1 MFHGSPGVVA
11 TIIAAGLAVSACGSS
26 EEVVDLSFSA
36 SFTERTV
43 IDGGVS
49 GPSHGDN
56 IPGSGDL
63 RNSDGEVIGEF
74 NTVSFVT
81 GTTDELQGRV
91 LLAEYAFDGGLDS
104 LVIAGAGVWPPG
116 DELLKD
122 RTYTY
127 PVIGGTGNYAGARG
141 ECSVTR
147 KDSVYNVNCRFSVL
161 PE

>member
-1 MFHGSPGVVA
+1 MV
-11 TIIAAGLAVSACGSS
+11 
-26 EEVVDLSFSA
+26 EVSFSA

-43 IDGGVS
+43 IDGGVT
-49 GPSHGDN
+49 GPSHGDY

-74 NTVSFVT
+74 QVVSFVT

-91 LLAEYAFDGGLDS
+91 LLAEYSFDGGIDS
-104 LVIAGAGVWPPG
+104 LVIAGAGVSPPG
-116 DELLKD
+116 DEVLTD

-127 PVIGGTGNYAGARG
+127 PVSGGTGKYAGARG

-147 KDSVYNVNCRFSVL
+147 KDPDYDVKCRVSVIPN
-161 PE
+161 